1 MRVCV
6 YLKIITPKGKQDY
19 VKRII
24 EKARLWQKK
33 KRKRVENE
41 RGGERNR
48 EGGFGIKLKVER
60 KKKGEDEIYGN
71 TRVEQKKQEK
81 KRRRRKHMDEIME
94 ILLQYFYN
102 IFIINLK

>member
-1 MRVCV
+1 M
-6 YLKIITPKGKQDY
+6 
-19 VKRII
+19 
-24 EKARLWQKK
+24 ES
-33 KRKRVENE
+33 
-41 RGGERNR
+41 R
-48 EGGFGIKLKVER
+48 E

-71 TRVEQKKQEK
+71 THVEQKKQEK